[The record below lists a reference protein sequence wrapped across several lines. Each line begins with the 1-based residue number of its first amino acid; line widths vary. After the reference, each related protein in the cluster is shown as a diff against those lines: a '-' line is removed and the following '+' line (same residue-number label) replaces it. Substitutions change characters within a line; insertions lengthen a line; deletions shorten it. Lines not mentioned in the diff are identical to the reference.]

1 MVRMLTALGS
11 AIMTQPDVELTD
23 VFRTAAAG
31 FLRWH
36 RVSFQLHKVIRAI
49 TRCPGRPHRYLYG
62 CGKGWGLSYNSCR
75 DRHCPKCQAQ
85 ARQRRRA
92 AREAELL
99 PTPYFHLVFTLPLK
113 LNSLIRA
120 KPVALYNLLFR
131 FVPDTLIEVAANPKR
146 LGAQVG
152 FFAILHT
159 CRWASSGMT
168 AVPPVSGS
176 AHRLKEYRFS
186 EDLRY

>member
-1 MVRMLTALGS
+1 MFSGPPLPGFSDGIGSASNYTRSSGRSPAALGGH
-11 AIMTQPDVELTD
+11 IDTCT
-23 VFRTAAAG
+23 
-31 FLRWH
+31 
-36 RVSFQLHKVIRAI
+36 
-49 TRCPGRPHRYLYG
+49 G

-99 PTPYFHLVFTLPLK
+99 PTPYFYLVFTLPLK

-120 KPVALYNLLFR
+120 KPVPLYNLLFR
-131 FVPDTLIEVAANPKR
+131 FVPDTVIEVAAIPKR
-146 LGAQVG
+146 LGAQIG

-159 CRWASSGMT
+159 CR
-168 AVPPVSGS
+168 
-176 AHRLKEYRFS
+176 
-186 EDLRY
+186 

>member
-1 MVRMLTALGS
+1 MNGFVTLTPLPGFSDGIGSASNYTGSSGRSSTALGGH
-11 AIMTQPDVELTD
+11 IGTCT
-23 VFRTAAAG
+23 
-31 FLRWH
+31 
-36 RVSFQLHKVIRAI
+36 
-49 TRCPGRPHRYLYG
+49 G
-62 CGKGWGLSYNSCR
+62 CGKVWGQSYNSCR
-75 DRHCPKCQAQ
+75 DRHCPECQAQ
-85 ARQRRRA
+85 ARQRWLA

-99 PTPYFHLVFTLPLK
+99 PAPYFHLVFTLPLK

-120 KPVALYNLLFR
+120 KPAPLYNLLIR
-131 FVPDTLIEVAANPKR
+131 SVPDALIEVAVHPKR
-146 LGAQVG
+146 PGTQIG
-152 FFAILHT
+152 CFAILHT